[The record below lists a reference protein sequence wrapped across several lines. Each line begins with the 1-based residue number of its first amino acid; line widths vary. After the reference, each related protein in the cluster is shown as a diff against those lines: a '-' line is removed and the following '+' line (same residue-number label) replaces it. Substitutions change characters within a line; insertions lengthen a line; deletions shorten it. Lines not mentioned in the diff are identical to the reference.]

1 MSTDAATHRLPLA
14 AITANRRPGVPT
26 QRAFREARVVL
37 FIGEPSIV
45 RQTIR
50 RGRICAWWVK

>member
-1 MSTDAATHRLPLA
+1 MSTDPAPHRLPLA
-14 AITANRRPGVPT
+14 AISSDRRRDVPT
-26 QRAFREARVVL
+26 QRAFREGRIVL

-50 RGRICAWWVK
+50 RGPTCAWWVK